1 MDHSGIDLPFLFLDD
16 HLAAVHKPAGLLVD
30 TTWGKSAHNRLFR
43 KLFGNEG
50 LLLAATGLGLA
61 HPLAGRSLRIDA
73 LPDMTFQRVV
83 DALGWGPASENS
95 FWISRH
101 G

>member
-1 MDHSGIDLPFLFLDD
+1 
-16 HLAAVHKPAGLLVD
+16 
-30 TTWGKSAHNRLFR
+30 
-43 KLFGNEG
+43 
-50 LLLAATGLGLA
+50 
-61 HPLAGRSLRIDA
+61 LRIDA